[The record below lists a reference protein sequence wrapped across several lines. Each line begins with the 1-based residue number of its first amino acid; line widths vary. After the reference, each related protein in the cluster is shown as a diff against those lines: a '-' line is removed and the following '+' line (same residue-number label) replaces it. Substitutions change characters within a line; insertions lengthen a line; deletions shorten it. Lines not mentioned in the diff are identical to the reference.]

1 MMRADLKA
9 ARKKWIKEAKTA
21 KEKEERQKSDFLMYQ
36 NDAGLF
42 ADFHSNRH
50 YAVSRIMPTQLAD

>member
-9 ARKKWIKEAKTA
+9 AREKWIAAAETP
-21 KEKEERQKSDFLMYQ
+21 EERALREQSDFLKYR

-50 YAVSRIMPTQLAD
+50 TFIT